1 MSKAARLRSDFKIA
15 VDHIRDRVVSN
26 VVDAKK
32 QGFYK
37 IDDAELSK
45 LTRVIESA
53 FEQGFITASG
63 QVEKSIEE
71 VTR

>member
-37 IDDAELSK
+37 IDDAELAR

-53 FEQGFITASG
+53 FEQGFITVSA

>member
-37 IDDAELSK
+37 IDDAELAR

-53 FEQGFITASG
+53 FEQGFITVSG